1 MSKLKGQ
8 LALTLIDLIMII
20 VPMNIDKPSPASVQ
34 RKQPVPQ
41 GSAWMR
47 AQCARLH
54 DGYGNKAFS
63 SWLAAIVAS
72 LMMFGLQ

>member
-8 LALTLIDLIMII
+8 LALTLIDQIMII
-20 VPMNIDKPSPASVQ
+20 APMNIDKSSLASVQ
-34 RKQPVPQ
+34 RSQPVPQ

-47 AQCARLH
+47 AQCTKLQ

-63 SWLAAIVAS
+63 SYLAAIVAS

>member
-8 LALTLIDLIMII
+8 LALTLIDQSMII
-20 VPMNIDKPSPASVQ
+20 SPMNIDKPSPAPTQ
-34 RKQPVPQ
+34 KKQPVPQ

-47 AQCARLH
+47 AQCVRLQ

>member
-8 LALTLIDLIMII
+8 LALTLIDQIVII
-20 VPMNIDKPSPASVQ
+20 YQMNIDKSSLASVQ
-34 RKQPVPQ
+34 RKHPVPQ

-47 AQCARLH
+47 AQCAKLH

>member
-1 MSKLKGQ
+1 MSKFKGQ
-8 LALTLIDLIMII
+8 LALTLIDQII
-20 VPMNIDKPSPASVQ
+20 IISLMNIDKISHAPTQ

-47 AQCARLH
+47 AQFASLH
-54 DGYGNKAFS
+54 NGYGNKALS

-72 LMMFGLQ
+72 LVMFGLQ

>member
-1 MSKLKGQ
+1 MSKFKGQ
-8 LALTLIDLIMII
+8 LALTLIDQITII
-20 VPMNIDKPSPASVQ
+20 AVMNIDKSSPAPTQ

-47 AQCARLH
+47 AQCARLQ

>member
-8 LALTLIDLIMII
+8 LALTMVDQIMI
-20 VPMNIDKPSPASVQ
+20 MLRMRIDKSSPATEQ
-34 RKQPVPQ
+34 REQPVPQ

-47 AQCARLH
+47 AQWARLH
-54 DGYGNKAFS
+54 DDYGNKALS

-72 LMMFGLQ
+72 LVMFGLQ

>member
-1 MSKLKGQ
+1 APTQK
-8 LALTLIDLIMII
+8 
-20 VPMNIDKPSPASVQ
+20 
-34 RKQPVPQ
+34 KQPVPQ

-47 AQCARLH
+47 AQCARLQ

>member
-1 MSKLKGQ
+1 MKIENSY
-8 LALTLIDLIMII
+8 
-20 VPMNIDKPSPASVQ
+20 PASTQ
-34 RKQPVPQ
+34 KKHPVPQ

-47 AQCARLH
+47 AQWARLQ

-63 SWLAAIVAS
+63 SWLAAIVVS

>member
-1 MSKLKGQ
+1 MSKLKCQ
-8 LALTLIDLIMII
+8 LALTLIDQIMII
-20 VPMNIDKPSPASVQ
+20 GHMNIDKLSPAPTQ
-34 RKQPVPQ
+34 KKQPVPQ

-47 AQCARLH
+47 AQCARLQ

>member
-1 MSKLKGQ
+1 
-8 LALTLIDLIMII
+8 MII
-20 VPMNIDKPSPASVQ
+20 SLMNMDIPSPAPTEKS
-34 RKQPVPQ
+34 QPVPQ
-41 GSAWMR
+41 GSVWMR
-47 AQCARLH
+47 AQCARLQ